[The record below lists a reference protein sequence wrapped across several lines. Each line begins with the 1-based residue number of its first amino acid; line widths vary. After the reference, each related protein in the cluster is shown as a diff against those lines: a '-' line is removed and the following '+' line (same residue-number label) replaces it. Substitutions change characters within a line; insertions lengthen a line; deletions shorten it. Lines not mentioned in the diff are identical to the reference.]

1 MFVSSFSSLCKVAL
15 VTSLTLGTATI
26 FVAAS
31 SEPAFANN
39 GNGNGNGNSKS
50 NRGNSAS
57 NRNDG
62 DRGNSSNANRNS
74 NNSGG
79 NSSNSNSNSGGNSAN
94 SSRNSS
100 ASVSSELPGVTAA
113 HAAPAALSN
122 AAPSSV
128 SGKLATYR
136 NSRLTLI
143 DTVQKQNVAY
153 AEYQRLSQMTAAQA
167 AAAYPSGDYS
177 AVLANATATYVGL
190 HEQASRQQTAAR
202 NALLQIS
209 GGRTLSDQAVGQLH
223 ALLGM

>member
-1 MFVSSFSSLCKVAL
+1 MFLSSFSSLCKVAL

-26 FVAAS
+26 FVVAS

-62 DRGNSSNANRNS
+62 DRGNSSNANR
-74 NNSGG
+74 
-79 NSSNSNSNSGGNSAN
+79 SSNNSGGNSAN

-136 NSRLTLI
+136 NSRLSLV

-167 AAAYPSGDYS
+167 AAAYPNGDYN
-177 AVLANATATYVGL
+177 AVLANATATYVAL
-190 HEQASRQQTAAR
+190 HDQASQLQTQSR
-202 NALLQIS
+202 NALLQVS
-209 GGRTLSDQAVGQLH
+209 GGRALSDQAVSQLH
-223 ALLGM
+223 ALLGL